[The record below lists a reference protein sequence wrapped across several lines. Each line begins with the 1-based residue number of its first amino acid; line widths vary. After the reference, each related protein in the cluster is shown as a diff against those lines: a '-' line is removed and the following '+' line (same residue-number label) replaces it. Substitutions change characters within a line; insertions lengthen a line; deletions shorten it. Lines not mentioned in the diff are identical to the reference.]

1 MPGIYQ
7 LSMDNLGAEMDEV
20 VSLGIKSVILFG
32 VPLIMIKTNREQG
45 HFITTDLCKKQRGLL
60 KNNILKLLS

>member
-7 LSMDNLGAEMDEV
+7 LSMDNLEAEMEEV

-32 VPLIMIKTNREQG
+32 VPFEQ
-45 HFITTDLCKKQRGLL
+45 KR
-60 KNNILKLLS
+60 